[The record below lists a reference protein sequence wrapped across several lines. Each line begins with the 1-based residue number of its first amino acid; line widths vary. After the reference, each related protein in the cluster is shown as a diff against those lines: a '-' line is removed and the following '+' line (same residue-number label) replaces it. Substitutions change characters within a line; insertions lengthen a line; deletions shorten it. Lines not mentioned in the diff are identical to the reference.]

1 MAAPTIPVSAKENLG
16 DPIDIKVDIIHPEPV
31 AIVAFLVAVIVRTQ
45 VQHREAIRGIHEYFQ
60 WVPIEA
66 ENASLRGNIK
76 SMEAI
81 ETITR
86 SQEKRACMEM
96 ERQLASVQESQ
107 RQDQESFRKL
117 QEKERIKPLRVL
129 ALVMTIGLDLPKQI
143 LNAQTGAQKPE
154 NLKHEDIGGMI
165 KKDIPKEKLEIE

>member
-1 MAAPTIPVSAKENLG
+1 MVSYKGDLYKLLLVQDMVAPTIPVSAKENLG

-66 ENASLRGNIK
+66 ENASL
-76 SMEAI
+76 
-81 ETITR
+81 
-86 SQEKRACMEM
+86 
-96 ERQLASVQESQ
+96 L
-107 RQDQESFRKL
+107 
-117 QEKERIKPLRVL
+117 
-129 ALVMTIGLDLPKQI
+129 
-143 LNAQTGAQKPE
+143 TGAQKPE